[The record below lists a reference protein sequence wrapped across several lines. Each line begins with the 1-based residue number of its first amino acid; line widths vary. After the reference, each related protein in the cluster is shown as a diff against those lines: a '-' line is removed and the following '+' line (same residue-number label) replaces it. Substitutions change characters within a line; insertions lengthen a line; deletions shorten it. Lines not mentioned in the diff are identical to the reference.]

1 MPQNVFQDL
10 NVRDPFVSPSTEFL
24 LYDTKVVVQ
33 SFWRLIN
40 TQEGEIPNFRA
51 YGLNIKKFSQYPLTQ
66 KTIKRIYDYVK
77 GKAEAFESRASVI
90 RADVDIDINR
100 GLVLMNFY
108 IQVNNTTDV
117 IKLPTWTVGVSTV

>member
-40 TQEGEIPNFRA
+40 TQEGEIPN
-51 YGLNIKKFSQYPLTQ
+51 LNIKKFSQYPLTQ

-77 GKAEAFESRASVI
+77 SKAEAFESRASVI
-90 RADVDIDINR
+90 RADVDIDINK